1 VAGAA
6 AALATAPRR
15 RLQMMSPSTTR
26 RGAVAGR
33 IDTSKNKWWEAGKHL
48 PNLHEI
54 HDTPDFLAALGNA
67 GDKLVIVDFYAQW
80 CGACRGVYPK
90 IMQLAERNE
99 DIVFLKVEYDE
110 NKSVCKSLGVK
121 MLPYFHVY
129 RGQHGRLAS
138 FSASVTKVQRI
149 RDAIAQY
156 GGDHMP
162 DVKPAPFH
170 ATIEEARDLTTEPEP
185 PAEGTPANGTT
196 DSRAAARRARMEAKA
211 QASAAEAE
219 SAAAELEKAAAGST
233 EEKTA

>member
-1 VAGAA
+1 
-6 AALATAPRR
+6 
-15 RLQMMSPSTTR
+15 M
-26 RGAVAGR
+26 AGR
-33 IDTSKNKWWEAGKHL
+33 VDTSKNKWWEAGKHL
-48 PNLHEI
+48 PNMHEI

-67 GDKLVIVDFYAQW
+67 GTKLVIVDYYAQW

-129 RGQHGRLAS
+129 RGQHGRVAS

-149 RDAIAQY
+149 RDAIDQF

-162 DVKPAPFH
+162 NVKPAPFH
-170 ATIEEARDLTTEPEP
+170 STIEEAKALTTEEVAA
-185 PAEGTPANGTT
+185 PAGSPTDGTT
-196 DSRAAARRARMEAKA
+196 DARASARRARMAAKE
-211 QASAAEAE
+211 QGSA
-219 SAAAELEKAAAGST
+219 AAAELAAA
-233 EEKTA
+233 ELTAADPSNM